1 MSRLLSIWFKLFLT
15 TLDIL
20 YYTIRLHLQRFI
32 FWLQDIVIVHRS
44 SRTTKVETKPKNGSL
59 EEYDEYEALHN
70 SSIPYKGKE
79 DTHYPY
85 CETP

>member
-20 YYTIRLHLQRFI
+20 QYTIRLHLQRLI
-32 FWLQDIVIVHRS
+32 FWLQDTVLVYRS
-44 SRTTKVETKPKNGSL
+44 SIEDKSYTTQ
-59 EEYDEYEALHN
+59 EYDDEYEALHN
-70 SSIPYKGKE
+70 SSIQYKETVSKE